1 MTLLSTSD
9 KNISRNRIVPERC
22 QRPIAQHVATSLR
35 ETLNLLDSEQ
45 NGLSNDQ
52 ILDRQHKF
60 GQNEAIQKRSASA
73 IKLLLQAIHNPFIYV
88 LLGLMLASVVL
99 DYVIPLSRG
108 EETDLTGMI
117 IMGLMI
123 ILSTSVRFIQEFRT
137 NKITES
143 LDALIKTECQVIRKD
158 KQGNSFLKTIAR
170 QQLVPGDIVRIS
182 TGDIVPAD
190 LRLLTSTALL
200 INQSVLTGE
209 STPIEKAARQNRAD
223 QLTDLTESQL
233 LTQSSICLMG
243 TCVTG
248 GGACGVVV
256 ATGNRTWFG
265 SLAQTLSDTPVKTA
279 FDHGV
284 NKVSWLLI
292 RFMLCMV
299 PLVFVF
305 NGLSKGDWLNSLFFA
320 LAVAVG
326 LTPEMLPMI
335 VTTNLAKGA
344 RTMAAKKVV
353 VRRLSSIQNLGAMDV
368 LCTDKTGTLT
378 EDQTMMQHAL
388 DFSDNEC
395 PYISR
400 LAWLN
405 SAMQTGFN
413 SPMDQAIIAYAKKK
427 GQEDLKSQYRK
438 IAELPFDFTRRCLS
452 VAVSHQGNSLLIT
465 KGAPQ
470 EMLAR
475 CSHVNWQEEIQPL
488 TPSLREQIRR
498 RIADSHRQGSRILLI
513 AQRNLSED
521 DQVQPDH
528 LDPELENNLILQ
540 GMLLFSDPIKDC
552 AKDALFALKDHGIQV
567 KVLTGDSAEIADKV
581 CRDLGFSAEQP
592 LLGSQIERMDD
603 DTLKAYLLK
612 QNVFARLTPHDKY
625 RIVTLL
631 QQQGHVTG
639 FLGDGVNDAAAL
651 QAADIG
657 ISVDNATDV
666 ARHAADMILLE
677 KNLHVVVEGVR
688 QGRHIFANIIKYLN
702 ITASSN
708 FGNVF
713 SVMVASL
720 FIPFI
725 PMLAIQLLILNL
737 IYDISQM
744 ALPWDNVDE
753 EQIRKPGQ
761 WDASGIGKVMLI
773 IGPVSSLFDIMTFA
787 VMWHVFS
794 ANSEATQT
802 LFHTGWFVESLL
814 SQTLIV
820 HLLRT
825 AKIPFIQSIAAWPLT
840 ISTLLVVITGITLP
854 FTSFANDLGLQPLPF
869 SYFIWLLAI
878 LGGYCVLS
886 QKVKNFYCKRYGR
899 WF

>member
-1 MTLLSTSD
+1 MIQLYTSD
-9 KNISRNRIVPERC
+9 KNISRNTTVPDSCRL
-22 QRPIAQHVATSLR
+22 PIAQHVATSLR
-35 ETLNLLDSEQ
+35 QTLRQVDSEQ

-52 ILDRQHKF
+52 ILYRQQKF
-60 GQNEAIQKRSASA
+60 GHNEVINQGSASA
-73 IKLLLQAIHNPFIYV
+73 LTLLLQAIHNPFIYV
-88 LLGLMLASVVL
+88 LLGLMVASVFL
-99 DYVIPLSRG
+99 DYFIPLSRG
-108 EETDLTGMI
+108 EDTDLTGII

-123 ILSTSVRFIQEFRT
+123 ILSTGVRFIQEFRT
-137 NKITES
+137 NKITDS
-143 LDALIKTECQVIRKD
+143 LNALIKTECQVIRKD
-158 KQGNSFLKTIAR
+158 KQGHSFLQNIAR
-170 QQLVPGDIVRIS
+170 QQLVLGDIVRIS

-190 LRLLTSTALL
+190 IRLLTSTSLQ

-209 STPIEKAARQNRAD
+209 SIPVEKSARHNHCA

-233 LTQSSICLMG
+233 LNQSAICLMG
-243 TCVTG
+243 TSVI
-248 GGACGVVV
+248 GGAASGVVV
-256 ATGNRTWFG
+256 ATGSKTWFG
-265 SLAQTLSDTPVKTA
+265 SLASALSEPPVKTA

-299 PLVFVF
+299 PLVFLI

-344 RTMAAKKVV
+344 RAMAAKKVL
-353 VRRLSSIQNLGAMDV
+353 VRRLSSIQDLGAMDV

-378 EDQTMMQHAL
+378 EDQTMMQQAL
-388 DFSDNEC
+388 DFNGNEC
-395 PYISR
+395 IHVAR

-413 SPMDQAIIAYAKKK
+413 SPMDQAIITYAKKNRL
-427 GQEDLKSQYRK
+427 EDIKPCYRK

-452 VAVSHQGNSLLIT
+452 VAVTCQGDNQLIT

-475 CSHVNWQEEIQPL
+475 CTQINWQGEILPL
-488 TPSLREQIRR
+488 DGGLIAKISR
-498 RIADSHRQGSRILLI
+498 RIADYNRQGSRILLI
-513 AQRNLSED
+513 GQKTLSDSDLAQA
-521 DQVQPDH
+521 DH
-528 LDPELENNLILQ
+528 LSPELEDNLILQ
-540 GMLLFSDPIKDC
+540 GMLLFSDPIKDS
-552 AKDALFALKDHGIQV
+552 ARDALFALKDHGIQV
-567 KVLTGDSAEIADKV
+567 KVLTGDSAEVADQV
-581 CRDLGFSAEQP
+581 CRDLGFSSEQP
-592 LLGSQIERMDD
+592 LLGTQIERMDD
-603 DTLKAYLLK
+603 DTLKVHLLK

-651 QAADIG
+651 QAADVG

-677 KNLHVVVEGVR
+677 KNLQVVVEGVR

-713 SVMVASL
+713 SVLVASL

-753 EQIRKPGQ
+753 EQIRKPGK

-773 IGPVSSLFDIMTFA
+773 MGPVSSIFDIITFA
-787 VMWHVFS
+787 VMWHIFA

-814 SQTLIV
+814 SQILIV

-825 AKIPFIQSIAAWPLT
+825 AKIPFIQSIAAWPLI
-840 ISTLLVVITGITLP
+840 ISTLLVVITGIILP
-854 FTSFANDLGLQPLPF
+854 FTSLASELGLQPLPF
-869 SYFIWLLAI
+869 SYFVWLIAI
-878 LGGYCVLS
+878 LGGYCLLS
-886 QKVKNFYCKRYGR
+886 QKVKNLYYKRFGR